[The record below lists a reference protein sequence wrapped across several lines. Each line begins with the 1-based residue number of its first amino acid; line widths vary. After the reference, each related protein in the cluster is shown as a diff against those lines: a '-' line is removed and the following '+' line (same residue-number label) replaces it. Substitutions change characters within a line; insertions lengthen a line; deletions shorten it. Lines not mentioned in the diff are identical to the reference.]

1 MTAVLERK
9 RGGGARTRARPQRRD
24 RSGAAAPAVWTLGHS
39 TRPLPEFLELLGR
52 FRIEALADVRRFAA
66 SRRHPQFAAAAL
78 EEVLGKGGIEY
89 RWLPELGGRR
99 RPRPDSPHTA
109 WRNAS
114 FRGYAD
120 HMDSA
125 EFTGAFEG
133 LMALARRRRTA
144 IMCAEALWWRCH
156 RALIA
161 DALQVRGFAVL
172 HIFDESDP
180 VAHPFTPAA
189 RIIGGRLSYSAA
201 PSEPRR
207 AGTRRSR

>member
-1 MTAVLERK
+1 MRSADSLDTSRPKHSSA
-9 RGGGARTRARPQRRD
+9 GATPT
-24 RSGAAAPAVWTLGHS
+24 VWTLGHS
-39 TRPLPEFLELLGR
+39 TRSLTEFLELLGR
-52 FRIEALADVRRFAA
+52 FRIEALVDVRRFPG
-66 SRRHPQFAAAAL
+66 SRRHPQFAGAAL
-78 EEVLGKGGIEY
+78 EQALSEHGIQY
-89 RWLPELGGRR
+89 RWLPALGGRR

-125 EFTGAFEG
+125 EFARALDE
-133 LMALARRRRTA
+133 LMELARRRRTA

-161 DALQVRGFAVL
+161 DALRVRGFEVL
-172 HIFDESDP
+172 HIRDDSDP

-189 RIIGGRLSYSAA
+189 RIIDGRLDYSAA
-201 PSEPRR
+201 PPGASRQAR
-207 AGTRRSR
+207 TRHSR